1 MTAVSKHVCND
12 KLDEKINKYNNKY
25 HRIIKKEQ
33 VDVKVDTYIDYGFEY
48 NKKDL
53 EFKVGDQIEEDHY
66 TKKYFAKG
74 YTPNWFGEVFTIKKA
89 KKYCIIDLRYQ
100 RS

>member
-25 HRIIKKEQ
+25 HRIIKKEP
-33 VDVKVDTYIDYGFEY
+33 VDVKVDTYIDYGFKY
-48 NKKDL
+48 NKKDP

-66 TKKYFAKG
+66 TKKYFCKG
-74 YTPNWFGEVFTIKKA
+74 LHSKFVWGSLYNQESQKIL
-89 KKYCIIDLRYQ
+89 YH
-100 RS
+100 